1 MSQTCQLAMVI
12 LMVNDVEK
20 AVTFYE
26 TLGAQKKCLFPKSWA
41 ELSLEGITIALCH
54 TDQEQGQRRTG
65 LVFAVKDLIAFHAEH
80 KATINFIE
88 EPITKLHGIMSSLQD
103 PSGNIIELYQA
114 TPDKVRE
121 FMEKQKDAGCCKGEK
136 SPEEGCRKDDDKSGG
151 ACC

>member
-1 MSQTCQLAMVI
+1 MAQACRLAMVI

-20 AVTFYE
+20 AVSFYE
-26 TLGAQKKCLFPKSWA
+26 TLGAHKKCLFPKSWA
-41 ELSLEGITIALCH
+41 ELTLEGITIALCH

-65 LVFAVKDLIAFHAEH
+65 LVFGIDDLISFYEAH
-80 KATINFIE
+80 KATIHFLE
-88 EPITKLHGIMSSLQD
+88 EPITKLHGIMGSLQD

-121 FMEKQKDAGCCKGEK
+121 FMEKQKEAGCCKGEK
-136 SPEEGCRKDDDKSGG
+136 AADEGCRRDDDKSGG

>member
-1 MSQTCQLAMVI
+1 MSQKCQLAMVI

-26 TLGAQKKCLFPKSWA
+26 TLGAQKRCLFPKSWA

-54 TDQEQGQRRTG
+54 TEQEQGQRRTG
-65 LVFAVKDLIAFHAEH
+65 LVFAVQDLMAFHAEH
-80 KATINFIE
+80 KATIHFLE
-88 EPITKLHGIMSSLQD
+88 EPITKLHGIMGSLQD

-121 FMEKQKDAGCCKGEK
+121 FMEAQKEAGCCKEK
-136 SPEEGCRKDDDKSGG
+136 SADEGCCKDDGKGG
-151 ACC
+151 SACC